1 MKVIAST
8 LLTLLAAPPSAI
20 ATNHR
25 RRLGAAADVADIDN
39 QSFSMDLIEGAAAEY
54 DDDSNHH
61 GKKVSIILT
70 LIRVTCMNILSNI
83 SSHSCK
89 SLIKRSRPS
98 FL

>member
-8 LLTLLAAPPSAI
+8 LLILLTAPPSAI

-70 LIRVTCMNILSNI
+70 LIRVTCMNYCLT
-83 SSHSCK
+83 HPLTLAK
-89 SLIKRSRPS
+89 A
-98 FL
+98 

>member
-1 MKVIAST
+1 MKVTAAT

-39 QSFSMDLIEGAAAEY
+39 QSFSMDLIGGAAAEY

-83 SSHSCK
+83 SF
-89 SLIKRSRPS
+89 SLAKA
-98 FL
+98 

>member
-1 MKVIAST
+1 MKVIAAT

-20 ATNHR
+20 ATNRNHR

-83 SSHSCK
+83 SF
-89 SLIKRSRPS
+89 SLAKA
-98 FL
+98 